1 MQVKAGSKCDIAG
14 IKVGEI
20 ILAINGVS
28 ATNQTDFDALIKNTG
43 HALKL
48 ELSRWVGL
56 LWVAC

>member
-28 ATNQTDFDALIKNTG
+28 LAIYVNTMRFCKCHVFANG
-43 HALKL
+43 TP
-48 ELSRWVGL
+48 
-56 LWVAC
+56 